1 MEHLSA
7 RKRQAIAKKLNIT
20 EAAMSLFREKGYG
33 SVKVTE
39 ICKAANISL
48 GTFYHYFSSKDSIID
63 DSYQA
68 IDSLVFE
75 RIGNMEFANPYT
87 KLLGILEQSALVM
100 QEELGYLFISQS
112 YHQIIS
118 SRTQYSFSHERKL
131 FITLEETVK
140 EGIEAGCF
148 HSDTNPQE
156 ISELCLRIGRGDIID
171 WCLQEGAYPL
181 NERVVKDLKLILH
194 SFIIC

>member
-7 RKRQAIAKKLNIT
+7 RKRQAIAKKLHIT
-20 EAAMSLFREKGYG
+20 ETAMSLFREKGYG

-39 ICKAANISL
+39 ICKEANISL

-75 RIGNMEFANPYT
+75 RIDNLEFPNPYA

-112 YHQIIS
+112 YHQILS
-118 SRTQYSFSHERKL
+118 SKTKYSFSHERSL
-131 FITLEETVK
+131 FRILEATVT
-140 EGIEAGCF
+140 EGIEKGCF
-148 HSDTNPQE
+148 WPDTDPQE

-171 WCLQEGAYPL
+171 WCLQEGSYQL